1 MFMNINKKWIVIV
14 IAVIFIIGIL
24 YLGQDTIFNFKD
36 NPKIS
41 GNVNVLTSKMLITNE
56 EIGVLT
62 LENKGKSNAIE
73 IEVQEISPFSVT
85 LETNPPILLEKGK
98 TSVINFKVVAE
109 KEVLKLSETRK
120 DIPLEFKIKYKNNE
134 GIEMNSVTLNTTIQ
148 VYRPKFE
155 IKKIDLGGLLKTEL
169 SLKDGQNGLL
179 MMDIESDQ
187 VFKEGEY
194 WIEFVSDYPDLE
206 IESVDKY
213 PSDEIYGGY
222 KFIFQDSLPADK
234 RISKSFLIK
243 SRVSPGSY
251 ENRFTINVKVF
262 WRNILLDQ
270 ENIKVVVLE

>member
-1 MFMNINKKWIVIV
+1 MNINKKWIVIV
-14 IAVIFIIGIL
+14 IAVFFIIGIL

-41 GNVNVLTSKMLITNE
+41 GSVNVLTSKMLITNE

-206 IESVDKY
+206 VESVDKY
-213 PSDEIYGGY
+213 PSEEIYGGY

-243 SRVSPGSY
+243 SKVSPGSY
-251 ENRFTINVKVF
+251 ENRFAINVKVF
-262 WRNILLDQ
+262 WGNILLDQ

>member
-1 MFMNINKKWIVIV
+1 MNINKKWIVIV

>member
-1 MFMNINKKWIVIV
+1 MNINKKWIVIV
-14 IAVIFIIGIL
+14 IAVILIIGIL

-41 GNVNVLTSKMLITNE
+41 GSVNVLTSKMLITNE

-109 KEVLKLSETRK
+109 KEVLKLSETRR

-213 PSDEIYGGY
+213 PSEGIYGGY

-251 ENRFTINVKVF
+251 ENRFTINAKVF

>member
-1 MFMNINKKWIVIV
+1 MNINKKWIVIV

-41 GNVNVLTSKMLITNE
+41 GSVNVLTSKMLITNE

>member
-1 MFMNINKKWIVIV
+1 MNINKKWIVIV

-213 PSDEIYGGY
+213 PSEEIYGGY

-243 SRVSPGSY
+243 SKVSPGSY

>member
-1 MFMNINKKWIVIV
+1 MNINKKWIVIV

-41 GNVNVLTSKMLITNE
+41 GSVNVLTSKMLITNE

-179 MMDIESDQ
+179 MMDVESDQ

-213 PSDEIYGGY
+213 PSEEIYGGY

-243 SRVSPGSY
+243 SKVSPGSY
-251 ENRFTINVKVF
+251 ENRFTINAKVF

>member
-1 MFMNINKKWIVIV
+1 MNINKKWIVIV

-41 GNVNVLTSKMLITNE
+41 GSVNVLTSKMLITNE

-109 KEVLKLSETRK
+109 KEVLKLSETRR

-213 PSDEIYGGY
+213 PSEGIYGGY

-251 ENRFTINVKVF
+251 ENRFTINAKVF

>member
-1 MFMNINKKWIVIV
+1 MNINKKWIVVV

-24 YLGQDTIFNFKD
+24 YLGQDTIFNFKN

-41 GNVNVLTSKMLITNE
+41 GSVNVLTSKMLVTNE

-73 IEVQEISPFSVT
+73 IEVQEISPFNVT

-213 PSDEIYGGY
+213 PSEEIYGGY
-222 KFIFQDSLPADK
+222 KFIFQDLLPADK

-243 SRVSPGSY
+243 SKVSPGSY
-251 ENRFTINVKVF
+251 ENRFTINAKVF

>member
-1 MFMNINKKWIVIV
+1 MNINKKWIVIV

-41 GNVNVLTSKMLITNE
+41 GSVNVLTSKMLITNE

-179 MMDIESDQ
+179 MMDVESDQ

-213 PSDEIYGGY
+213 PSEEIYGGY